1 MSNKRNMLV
10 ATISLA
16 AMSTGFSSLAM
27 AQDANP
33 ENVSAGE
40 QVLVEEVIV
49 TGTLIRNPNLQKST
63 PVAVIGAG
71 EIAMRQS
78 NVAEEVLR
86 TLPGAVPGVGSNVSF
101 GSRGAATVNLRGLG
115 ANRNVVMLDGS
126 RIVPTDLNGFADL
139 NNIPLALVDRVD
151 VLTGGASTTYGADA
165 VSGVVN
171 FITKRDFS
179 GAQITASHQVTEQG
193 DAKVWRIDGVVGGNF
208 DDGRGNAVLGLGY
221 QKSDALFQDQR
232 DFARININSVT
243 GATSGSTFTAPGA
256 FSLPGLG
263 TRQINPT
270 TGAFSTAA
278 APEGLARTLFNVNPY
293 QLFQTPLKR
302 FNAFGA
308 ARYKANDALEIY
320 GQSLFSKN
328 IVTLQLAPSGLQGE
342 TYTIP
347 YSNPYLPAAARSQFC
362 AANGLTTAQCAAA
375 AVATSPSDPNYR
387 TFNTTGVRRFSEGG
401 PRGTEITTTYFQL
414 KGGVRGAITDNLSYD
429 VYGTYGESEVIS
441 RNSDLPRFSLVQQ
454 ALLATNTSTC
464 LTNTNGCVPLNVF
477 GAEGSITKEMLAFLN
492 TTTEQRTKTSLLT
505 LNGVV
510 NGDLGFSSP
519 LADNPVAVAVGAEY
533 RKYTASTDADSLSKM
548 SGEILGQNVTVPVRG
563 EYDVTDLFGE
573 LIAPLVEDRRF
584 IRSLTLETGVR
595 YSDYSTAGKNWTW
608 KAGGSWEPVSGVK
621 FRGNY
626 QSASRAPSISE
637 LFSAT
642 TTTTGQLV
650 VDPCQLALP
659 VNNAALRA
667 ICLAQGAPESQI
679 GSINPPAAGS
689 VNVTSGGNPDLGV
702 EHAKTYT
709 LGVVL
714 QPRAVPGLT
723 VTVDYY
729 DIRITD
735 AITSPTIGDAVD
747 ACFGSV
753 NPTLAVTAACTAI
766 RRNPLTGQLSG
777 PVSNTA
783 GLPLRLSNLGVIETD
798 GVDLTINYRR
808 DLGFG
813 RLDVG
818 FNGNWTNSSK
828 FQATPTSVNR
838 ECVGYY
844 STNCN
849 AFGFNATTNG
859 AIQPKISWNQRTTLT
874 VGMYEA
880 SLLWRYID
888 EVKYEPLGSTAVL
901 PQFAR
906 IKAANYFDLTG
917 KANLPNDVTLTL
929 GIQNLFDRQPP
940 IVGAN
945 AGPASFNAGNTYPS
959 TYDVLGRRYAVS
971 ATMRF

>member
-1 MSNKRNMLV
+1 MSINRQMLAV
-10 ATISLA
+10 TISA
-16 AMSTGFSSLAM
+16 AAISVGFSNVAI
-27 AQDANP
+27 AQAAQ
-33 ENVSAGE
+33 AGLE
-40 QVLVEEVIV
+40 AEATTAIEEIVV
-49 TGTLIRNPNLQKST
+49 TGSLIRNPNIQKST
-63 PVAVIGAG
+63 PVAVIGSN
-71 EIAMRQS
+71 EIGLRQS

-86 TLPGAVPGVGSNVSF
+86 TLPGAVPGVGSSVSF

-115 ANRNVVMLDGS
+115 ANRNVVMLDGA

-139 NNIPLALVDRVD
+139 NNIPLALIDRVD

-171 FITKRDFS
+171 FVTRKDFS
-179 GAQITASHQVTEQG
+179 GAQVTASHQVTEQG
-193 DAKVWRIDGVVGGNF
+193 DAKVYRIDGVIGGNF
-208 DDGRGNAVLGLGY
+208 EEGRGNAVLGLGY

-243 GATSGSTFTAPGA
+243 GGTSGSTFTTPGA

-263 TRQINPT
+263 TRQINPA
-270 TGAFSTAA
+270 TGAFPTAP

-293 QLFQTPLKR
+293 QLFQTPLER

-308 ARYKANDALEIY
+308 ARYKVSDAAEVY
-320 GQSLFSKN
+320 GQAMFSKN

-347 YSNPYLPAAARSQFC
+347 YSNPYLPAAARGQFC
-362 AANGLTTAQCAAA
+362 AANGLSVAQCTAAA
-375 AVATSPSDPNYR
+375 AATSPTDPNYR

-401 PRGTEITTTYFQL
+401 PRGTEITTTYFQY
-414 KGGVRGAITDNLSYD
+414 KGGVRGAITDHLDYD
-429 VYGTYGESEVIS
+429 VYGTYGESEVLS
-441 RNSDLPRFSLVQQ
+441 RNDGLPRFSLVQQ
-454 ALLATNTSTC
+454 ALLATNTTTC

-477 GAEGSITKEMLAFLN
+477 GADGSITPAMLSFLN
-492 TTTEQRTKTSLLT
+492 TTTEQRTKTT
-505 LNGVV
+505 LATLHGVIT
-510 NGDLGFSSP
+510 GDLGYTSP
-519 LADNPVAVAVGAEY
+519 LAETPVAIAVGGEY
-533 RKYTASTDADSLSKM
+533 RKYTASTDADSLSKV
-548 SGEILGQNVTVPVRG
+548 SGEVLGQNVTIPVHG
-563 EYDVTDLFGE
+563 AYDVTDLFGE
-573 LIAPLVEDRRF
+573 LIAPLVEGRRYVE
-584 IRSLTLETGVR
+584 SLTLETGVR

-608 KAGGSWEPVSGVK
+608 KAGGSWEPVKGLK
-621 FRGNY
+621 LRGNY

-637 LFSAT
+637 LFAAT

-659 VNNAALRA
+659 VNNANLSA
-667 ICLAQGAPESQI
+667 ICLAQGAPASQI

-689 VNVTSGGNPDLGV
+689 VNVTSGGNANLGV

-709 LGVVL
+709 LGVVV
-714 QPRAVPGLT
+714 QPRFAPNLT
-723 VTVDYY
+723 VILDYY
-729 DIRITD
+729 NIKITD
-735 AITSPTIGDAVD
+735 AITTPTIGDAVD
-747 ACFGSV
+747 ACFGAV
-753 NPTLAVTAACTAI
+753 NPSLAVTLACSAI

-783 GLPLRLSNLGVIETD
+783 GLPLLLSNLGVIKTD
-798 GVDLTINYRR
+798 GIDLTVSYRH

-813 RLDVG
+813 RLDLG
-818 FNGNWTNSSK
+818 FNGNWTHSSK
-828 FQATPTSVNR
+828 FQATPTSIER

-859 AIQPKISWNQRTTLT
+859 AIQPEISWNQRTTLT
-874 VGMYEA
+874 VGMFDA

-888 EVKYEPLGSTAVL
+888 AVKYEPLGSTAVL
-901 PQFAR
+901 PKFAR

-917 KANLPNDVTLTL
+917 RANLKNNVVLTL
-929 GIQNLFDRQPP
+929 GVQNLFDRQPP

-945 AGPASFNAGNTYPS
+945 AGPSSFNAGNTYPS
-959 TYDVLGRRYAVS
+959 TYDVLGRRYALS
-971 ATMRF
+971 ASVKF